1 MDLASNFQLLGIAL
15 GLGLLVG
22 LERERAASRLAGMR
36 TFPLVTLFGALCS
49 VLSQS
54 FGGWIL
60 AAGFVSLTALVVLGN
75 LLEMREGTPDPGL
88 TTEVA
93 LLLMFGVGAYL
104 MVGIKEVAV
113 AIGGGLAVLLQFK
126 GSLHGIARKLGDD
139 DLKAIMR
146 FVLISLVILPALPN
160 RTFGLYSALNPRE
173 IWLMVVLIVGIS
185 LAGYIIYKFF
195 GERAGIVMGGI
206 LGGLISST
214 ATTVSHARRSANAPA
229 SSRAAAVVI
238 TIASTIAFGRVLLEI
253 GVVAPSFLPTALLPI
268 SLLMVLQAALAAG
281 MWFLGRNQPTE
292 MPAQEN
298 PSEMKSALGF
308 AALYAI
314 VVFAVAAAKQHF
326 GQRGLYAVA
335 LLSGLTDMDA
345 ITLSTAQLVSAARL
359 DADHGW
365 RVIVLAS
372 LANLLF
378 KSVIVMALG
387 QRQLRSRIVPLFG
400 LVLLV
405 GASILLLWPGA

>member
-1 MDLASNFQLLGIAL
+1 
-15 GLGLLVG
+15 
-22 LERERAASRLAGMR
+22 
-36 TFPLVTLFGALCS
+36 
-49 VLSQS
+49 
-54 FGGWIL
+54 
-60 AAGFVSLTALVVLGN
+60 
-75 LLEMREGTPDPGL
+75 
-88 TTEVA
+88 
-93 LLLMFGVGAYL
+93 
-104 MVGIKEVAV
+104 VAV

>member
-1 MDLASNFQLLGIAL
+1 M
-15 GLGLLVG
+15 
-22 LERERAASRLAGMR
+22 
-36 TFPLVTLFGALCS
+36 
-49 VLSQS
+49 
-54 FGGWIL
+54 
-60 AAGFVSLTALVVLGN
+60 TALVVLGN
-75 LLEMREGTPDPGL
+75 LLEMREGTADPGL

-146 FVLISLVILPALPN
+146 FVLISLVILPALPD
-160 RTFGLYSALNPRE
+160 RAFGPYYALNPRE

-195 GERAGIVMGGI
+195 GERAGIVMGGV

-214 ATTVSHARRSANAPA
+214 ATTVSHARRSANVPA

-253 GVVAPSFLPTALLPI
+253 GVVAPSFLPTALPPI
-268 SLLMVLQAALAAG
+268 SLLMFLQAALAAG

-298 PSEMKSALGF
+298 PSELKSALGF
-308 AALYAI
+308 AALDAI

-326 GQRGLYAVA
+326 GETRALYGGDTLGSHRYGRDYA
-335 LLSGLTDMDA
+335 LY
-345 ITLSTAQLVSAARL
+345 ITTREFCAA
-359 DADHGW
+359 
-365 RVIVLAS
+365 
-372 LANLLF
+372 
-378 KSVIVMALG
+378 
-387 QRQLRSRIVPLFG
+387 
-400 LVLLV
+400 
-405 GASILLLWPGA
+405 